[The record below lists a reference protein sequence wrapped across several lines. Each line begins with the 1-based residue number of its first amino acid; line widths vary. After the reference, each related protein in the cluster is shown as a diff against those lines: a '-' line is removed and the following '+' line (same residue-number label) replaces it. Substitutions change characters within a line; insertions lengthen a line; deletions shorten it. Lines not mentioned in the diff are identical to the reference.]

1 MSLWLDKNLAIKIK
15 SGYYIISFK
24 NIFSMSKQLSLFE
37 LEAYNNSD
45 VFYRNIQDS
54 GFNYQE
60 IDIGDITFKGGQIE
74 SVHRWYR
81 LTPSYSPSLVR
92 FLLNEF
98 QITRGHFVV
107 DPFSGRGT
115 TTIECQK
122 QGIES
127 LGLEINPLLQQV
139 GHKSLKWNV
148 SYLHLINQYLKNVS
162 NLIQKYNQISLEEVV
177 SLFNTRLPI
186 IHNVFRW
193 WKTHV
198 IKELIIC
205 RETMFSPEYSSIQE
219 YLWIALTKTCLDC
232 ANIHRNHP
240 TITFDD
246 DHQRE
251 INVYDEISNNLKMI
265 IYDLKKLSNKEIY
278 FSELNSINLGN
289 STKELQNQIRRS
301 VDFII
306 TSPPY
311 PNRYSYVHQTRPQL
325 HFMEVLDDIRQAT
338 EIDLEAVGGTW
349 GRATSVLQN
358 ELLLVPDDIKSYL
371 CYYQNLKEQS
381 ILMCNYATKYFIDM
395 WYHIKSLKEVISPKF
410 RGAYVVGN
418 SRLSGVEIFTEAI
431 LGKLFRHEGFEVEKI
446 VSFRKRG
453 GKKRLYETAICIKI

>member
-1 MSLWLDKNLAIKIK
+1 MSRQ
-15 SGYYIISFK
+15 ISR
-24 NIFSMSKQLSLFE
+24 FE
-37 LEAYNNSD
+37 LEIYNNARC
-45 VFYRNIQDS
+45 FHKNIQES
-54 GFNYQE
+54 GFDYQE
-60 IDIGDITFKGGQIE
+60 VDLGDITFKAGQTE

-92 FLLNEF
+92 FSIEEF
-98 QITRGHFVV
+98 QITSKHFVV

-115 TTIECQK
+115 TSIECQK
-122 QGIES
+122 QGIKS
-127 LGLEINPLLQQV
+127 LGIEINPLLQQV
-139 GHKSLKWNV
+139 GNKSLKWDV
-148 SYLHLINQYLKNVS
+148 SNLHLIKKYLHKIS
-162 NLIQKYNQISLEEVV
+162 HLIQKHKASSLNEVV
-177 SLFNTRLPI
+177 DSFNTRIPI

-193 WKTHV
+193 WKNQV
-198 IKELIIC
+198 LKDLIIC
-205 RETMFSPEYSSIQE
+205 RETMLSAEYEPIQE
-219 YLWIALTKTCLDC
+219 YLWIALTQACLDC

-251 INVYDEISNNLKMI
+251 IDVYSEVSNNLRMI
-265 IYDLKKLSNKEIY
+265 SDDLKNISEKEIR
-278 FSELNSINLGN
+278 FSEMNLIRLGN
-289 STKELQNQIRRS
+289 STNNLESQISRS

-325 HFMEVLDDIRQAT
+325 HFMELLDDVRQAT
-338 EIDLEAVGGTW
+338 EIDLQAVGGTW

-358 ELLLVPDDIKSYL
+358 ELLVVPDQIKPYL
-371 CYYQNLKEQS
+371 CYYQELKEQS

-395 WYHIKSLKEVISPKF
+395 WNHIKSLRKVISPKF

-431 LGKLFRHEGFEVEKI
+431 LGNLFRHEGFEVERI

-453 GKKRLYETAICIKI
+453 GKKRLYETAVCIRSY